1 MNHQEWLNARRKGI
15 GGSDAGAILGVNKYK
30 TPLDVYLDKTGQ
42 APDIED
48 NDAMYWGRALE
59 DIVAYEY
66 AKRTGK
72 KVRRNNA
79 ILVHPEHKFMLA
91 NLDREIV
98 GEPGILEIKTA
109 ARADDW
115 GEPGSDEVPESYL
128 AQVMHY
134 MAVTG
139 AQFADIAVLIAG
151 RKFQT
156 YTIQR
161 DDQLIEH
168 MIDVERDF
176 WENNVYRLVPPDAKT
191 MADLNNRWRVDS
203 GAALVASVE
212 LHQKIKFLQA
222 LRDKEKEIQEERKE
236 LEFMIKEEMAEMSE
250 ILDDQGNRLV
260 TWKARQSKRFDTK
273 KFREDH
279 ADLADQY
286 TVESTS
292 RTFLLK

>member
-1 MNHQEWLNARRKGI
+1 MNHQEWLDARRKGI

-42 APDIED
+42 SPDVED

-222 LRDKEKEIQEERKE
+222 LRDKEKQIQEERKE

>member
-1 MNHQEWLNARRKGI
+1 MNHQEWLDARRKGI

-222 LRDKEKEIQEERKE
+222 LRDKEKQIQEERKE

-286 TVESTS
+286 MVESTS

>member
-1 MNHQEWLNARRKGI
+1 MNREEWLEARRRGI
-15 GGSDAGAILGVNKYK
+15 GGSDAGALLGVNKYR

-42 APDIED
+42 APEIED

-66 AKRTGK
+66 AKQTGK
-72 KVRRNNA
+72 KVRRNNS

-115 GEPGSDEVPESYL
+115 GEPGTDEVPESYL

-139 AQFADIAVLIAG
+139 AQYADVAVLIAG
-151 RKFQT
+151 RKFGV
-156 YTIQR
+156 YTVQR
-161 DDQLIEH
+161 DDQLIDH
-168 MIDVERDF
+168 MINVESDF
-176 WENNVYRLVPPDAKT
+176 WNNHVYRLVPPDPQT
-191 MADLNNRWRVDS
+191 MNDLNNRWRIDN
-203 GAALVASVE
+203 GAAVMASVE
-212 LHQKIKFLQA
+212 LEQKIETLRA
-222 LRDKEKEIQEERKE
+222 LRDQEKEIQEQKKA
-236 LEFMIKEEMAEMSE
+236 LEFAIKEEMADMSE
-250 ILDDQGNRLV
+250 ILDSEGKRLA
-260 TWKARQSKRFDTK
+260 TWKARQSKRFDSK

-279 ADLADQY
+279 ADLADRY

-292 RTFLLK
+292 RFFLLK

>member
-1 MNHQEWLNARRKGI
+1 MNHQEWLDARRKGI

-42 APDIED
+42 APEIED

-66 AKRTGK
+66 AKQTGK
-72 KVRRNNA
+72 KVRRNNS

-222 LRDKEKEIQEERKE
+222 LRDKEKQIQEERKE

-273 KFREDH
+273 KFRENH

>member
-1 MNHQEWLNARRKGI
+1 MNHQEWLDARRKGI

-42 APDIED
+42 SPDVED

-222 LRDKEKEIQEERKE
+222 LRDKEKQIQEERKE

-273 KFREDH
+273 KFRENH

>member
-1 MNHQEWLNARRKGI
+1 MNHQEWLDARRKGI

-30 TPLDVYLDKTGQ
+30 TPLDVYLDNTGQ

-222 LRDKEKEIQEERKE
+222 LRDKEKQIQEERKE

-273 KFREDH
+273 KFRENH

>member
-1 MNHQEWLNARRKGI
+1 MNHQEWLDARRKGI

-42 APDIED
+42 SPDVED

-72 KVRRNNA
+72 KIRRNNS

-115 GEPGSDEVPESYL
+115 GESGSDEVPESYL

-161 DDQLIEH
+161 DEQLIEH

-250 ILDDQGNRLV
+250 ILDDQGKRLV

>member
-1 MNHQEWLNARRKGI
+1 MNHQEWLDARRKGI

-42 APDIED
+42 APEIED

-168 MIDVERDF
+168 MIEVERDF

-250 ILDDQGNRLV
+250 ILDDQGKRLV

>member
-1 MNHQEWLNARRKGI
+1 MNHQEWLDARRKGI

-42 APDIED
+42 SPDVED

-168 MIDVERDF
+168 MIEVERDF

-273 KFREDH
+273 LSLIH
-279 ADLADQY
+279 I
-286 TVESTS
+286 
-292 RTFLLK
+292 

>member
-1 MNHQEWLNARRKGI
+1 MNHQEWLDARRKGI

-222 LRDKEKEIQEERKE
+222 LRDKEKQIQEERKE

>member
-1 MNHQEWLNARRKGI
+1 MNHQEWLDARRKGI

-222 LRDKEKEIQEERKE
+222 LRDKEKQIQEERKE

-273 KFREDH
+273 KFRENH